1 MDWIHRYGQVAAIK
15 HAPKVA
21 EAVEEISDS
30 KKTELFVEKAVS
42 LWNSCHG
49 LQAKSGRFA
58 SPLPTIP
65 LLTNN
70 HQ

>member
-1 MDWIHRYGQVAAIK
+1 MAAIK
-15 HAPKVA
+15 HVPKVA

-49 LQAKSGRFA
+49 LQAKSGRFV

-70 HQ
+70 YQ

>member
-1 MDWIHRYGQVAAIK
+1 MATKK

-21 EAVEEISDS
+21 DAVEEISDS

-49 LQAKSGRFA
+49 LQAKSGRFV

-70 HQ
+70 RQ